1 MSKKNK
7 DGVFSLLRQILA
19 EQKKQTKILQAI
31 ESGQEHETILNNKFY
46 SKLVIK
52 KNDGKK
58 IAEVTLTEATPAT
71 GYQIILTPKYD

>member
-1 MSKKNK
+1 MYK
-7 DGVFSLLRQILA
+7 LLKQILK
-19 EQKKQTKILQAI
+19 ELKEINEKLQAI
-31 ESGQEHETILNNKFY
+31 ESSKEQETILNNKFY
-46 SKLVIK
+46 SKLIVK